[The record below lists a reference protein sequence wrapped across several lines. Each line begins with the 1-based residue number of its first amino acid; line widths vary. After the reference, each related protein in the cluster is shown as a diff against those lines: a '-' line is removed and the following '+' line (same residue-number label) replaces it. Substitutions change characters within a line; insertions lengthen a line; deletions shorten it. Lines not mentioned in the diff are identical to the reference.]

1 MAKKSNKIWWFIL
14 GGVGLGAVWLRQ
26 QATLIQFGNIS
37 IPFQQLKNGQINLR
51 MVLPIVNAS
60 SLAARVT
67 GFTGYIVSPT
77 GNLISTVFQTAPATV
92 PRYSQAELNFTTSI
106 RLTDLPSEVA
116 AVILSGGAWSIKQ
129 YRLKGQVRVYGIPIP
144 IDVPLL

>member
-1 MAKKSNKIWWFIL
+1 MAKKLNNIWWFIL

-26 QATLIQFGNIS
+26 QAALIQFGNIS

-51 MVLPIVNAS
+51 MVLPIINAS

-92 PRYSQAELNFTTSI
+92 PRYAQAELNFTTSI

>member
-1 MAKKSNKIWWFIL
+1 MAKKSNNIWWFIL

-26 QATLIQFGNIS
+26 QAALIQFGNIS

-51 MVLPIVNAS
+51 MVLPIINAS

-92 PRYSQAELNFTTSI
+92 PRYAQSELNFTTSI

-116 AVILSGGAWSIKQ
+116 SVILSGGAWSIKQ